1 MAVLNSTILERAWL
15 SASNDFQQRIPNPSI
30 SSYANVVENIFAP
43 LNNDLFNEF
52 CGLLNGLNATY
63 VDIKRFENPLR
74 SLKKP
79 AQSWGNSERHVA
91 VKYLQAHA
99 GKWDDETLLKV
110 EAPEFVEWFYSVGEP
125 RRYEFSWSRQE
136 IARAFAADGYG
147 YDDLLNA
154 TITQMLSSADYD
166 EMNIMLQMFAEAD
179 QRMGGLYR
187 YNISAAPSDE
197 ATAKELLKGIRAVAG
212 RMQFPTMAFN
222 HIPVPVHESPDTLIL
237 WVTPEVMASIDVDA
251 LSAVF
256 QLDKADI
263 KYRIIM
269 IPEFPIA
276 NVYAALTSED
286 FIYYRDFMTGL
297 EPPFYNPGN
306 RTMKYYYWAN
316 ALIGVN
322 PAANCVLFST
332 DEGTGMS
339 TIEMSVSGI
348 AFDEPDGGYEV
359 EIGGEVQL
367 KLALTGTITDAD
379 GANEGGRIAVE
390 PDAAMYEVACSRTTE
405 ADDPDDPDIVTAI
418 PLNTRTYVD
427 NYGVLHVQK
436 TGVAVGD
443 VITVTA
449 KSVYLN
455 PSGATVVYSDSAD
468 VEIVAAVGHGAK
480 ECAVATDP
488 YITYTDETETV
499 TASE

>member
-30 SSYANVVENIFAP
+30 SAYANVVENIFAP

-99 GKWDDETLLKV
+99 GRFDDETLLKV

-136 IARAFAADGYG
+136 IARAFSADGYG

-179 QRMGGLYR
+179 ARMDGLYR
-187 YNISAAPSDE
+187 FNISAAPSTE
-197 ATAKELLKGIRAVAG
+197 ATAKELLKGIRTVAG
-212 RMQFPTMAFN
+212 RMQFPTTLYN
-222 HIPVPVHESPDTLIL
+222 HIPVPVHENADTLIL

-263 KYRIIM
+263 KYRIIT

-332 DEGTGMS
+332 DANTAIPTITMTPSGIEFSPDTGNIEPGGTLDTHIFLRGSLSASSGGTGV
-339 TIEMSVSGI
+339 IGI
-348 AFDEPDGGYEV
+348 
-359 EIGGEVQL
+359 
-367 KLALTGTITDAD
+367 
-379 GANEGGRIAVE
+379 E
-390 PDAAMYEVACSRTTE
+390 PDAATYELSAV
-405 ADDPDDPDIVTAI
+405 DDSNNAMSLKST
-418 PLNTRTYVD
+418 TYVD
-427 NYGVLHVQK
+427 AYGILHCQK
-436 TGVAVGD
+436 TGINAD
-443 VITVTA
+443 SVITITA
-449 KSVYLN
+449 TASYVN
-455 PSGATVVYSDSAD
+455 PSGSTS
-468 VEIVAAVGHGAK
+468 
-480 ECAVATDP
+480 
-488 YITYTDETETV
+488 TYTDTFAATV
-499 TASE
+499 I